1 MLEFLKARSC
11 GCLGTKSAIAKFMG
25 LKKIE
30 EVTAETYQKV
40 ADLLAAVADGT
51 FDADLM
57 AWGCLEGDTPAENIT
72 TQIATNM
79 MEAGMATLLGNST

>member
-1 MLEFLKARSC
+1 MLEFLKARSY
-11 GCLGTKSAIAKFMG
+11 GCLGNKSAITKFMG
-25 LKKIE
+25 LKRMD
-30 EVTAETYQKV
+30 EVSAETYKKV

-51 FDADLM
+51 FDAELM

-72 TQIATNM
+72 TQIATNI